1 MPELPEVETI
11 ARELRPD
18 LVGRTIL
25 DASFDWPN
33 QIKYPA
39 AAEFAAAVRGRE
51 VLSVD
56 RRAKWVVA
64 ALGPALEGGEAAV
77 LAIQVKMTGQLDV
90 VSPDAARDKHVHVVM
105 PLDNGQGAAAARHAQ
120 VRAPGGL
127 PTADWPTRCWA
138 SSDPSL
144 STTTSPWPTSGA
156 SCVAAR
162 AD

>member
-33 QIKYPA
+33 QIKHPA
-39 AAEFAAAVRGRE
+39 KSPKEFAKAIRGRE

-64 ALGPALEGGEAAV
+64 ALGPQDDGGEPAV

-90 VSPDAARDKHVHVVM
+90 VSPEAPRDKHVHVVM
-105 PLDNGQGAAAARHAQ
+105 PLDDGRELRLRDTRKFGRLAVYGPAQ
-120 VRAPGGL
+120 ADEVLGGL
-127 PTADWPTRCWA
+127 GPE
-138 SSDPSL
+138 
-144 STTTSPWPTSGA
+144 
-156 SCVAAR
+156 
-162 AD
+162 